1 MMYTEMY
8 LKSVS
13 RQYEI
18 ENMYLKSVSRQYEIE
33 NTLKGKETPVFYQ
46 SVC

>member
-1 MMYTEMY
+1 MYTEMY
-8 LKSVS
+8 LKCVS